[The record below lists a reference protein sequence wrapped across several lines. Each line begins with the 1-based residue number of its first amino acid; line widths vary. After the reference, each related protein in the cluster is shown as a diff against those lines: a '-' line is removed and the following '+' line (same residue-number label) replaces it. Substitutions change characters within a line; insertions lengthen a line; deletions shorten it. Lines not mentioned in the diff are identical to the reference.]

1 MAGSFVANSTSLI
14 TYMNSEVVN
23 ICSNEA
29 HAEYLNSCHGLV
41 LNDDAKGLG
50 MELLPLAFLNS
61 ATLFSA
67 EMVGR
72 SYGGGVLKLEP
83 KEAARL

>member
-1 MAGSFVANSTSLI
+1 
-14 TYMNSEVVN
+14 
-23 ICSNEA
+23 
-29 HAEYLNSCHGLV
+29 
-41 LNDDAKGLG
+41 

-83 KEAARL
+83 KEAASVFDRPPLSYMSMPMN